1 MKVCVIG
8 VSGKLGR
15 YTIQH
20 TLDRQYGVIG
30 VCREK
35 SVARLDDVSDRITI
49 VPGATSD
56 REVIRRALEGCDGVL
71 TLLVPRGVE
80 QHATGT
86 AQSVPDHAPPQ
97 VRVG

>member
-1 MKVCVIG
+1 MI
-8 VSGKLGR
+8 R
-15 YTIQH
+15 H
-20 TLDRQYGVIG
+20 TRDREYDVIG

-56 REVIRRALEGCDGVL
+56 REVIRRALEGCNGVL
-71 TLLVPRGVE
+71 TLLVPWGVE
-80 QHATGT
+80 QYATGT

-97 VRVG
+97 ARVG